1 MLRIIRISNFN
12 GKEQKSLVADNV
24 GTINAFIN
32 IVYND
37 AKALKIDKS
46 DIRVSAGNRNARS
59 IDGKYVWTAV
69 EA

>member
-1 MLRIIRISNFN
+1 MLRIIRISNSN
-12 GKEQKSLVADNV
+12 GKEQKTLVADNI

-32 IVYND
+32 VVYNN
-37 AKALKIDKS
+37 ARALGVDS
-46 DIRVSAGNRNARS
+46 TDIRLSAGNRNARS